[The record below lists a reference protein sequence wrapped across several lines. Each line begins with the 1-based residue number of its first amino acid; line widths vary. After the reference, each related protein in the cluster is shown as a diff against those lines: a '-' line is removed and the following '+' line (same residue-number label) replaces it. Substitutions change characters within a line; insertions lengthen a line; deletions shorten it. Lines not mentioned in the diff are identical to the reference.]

1 MVYSPTYDHKPLSF
15 NYSWHMLVVKNHQN
29 SFLNIILNSSA
40 LAMSTKNLVQQNNNV
55 AKQMQQLLLC

>member
-1 MVYSPTYDHKPLSF
+1 
-15 NYSWHMLVVKNHQN
+15 MLVVKNHQN